1 MLLTTNF
8 NTPTLGIARF
18 NNSCINHKE
27 DEVPE
32 ISVLL
37 NMQEVSDITR
47 IPVPTLRYYRHMKK
61 GPASA
66 LIGGK
71 VRYREEDVRK
81 WIEAQFE
88 DGEE

>member
-1 MLLTTNF
+1 MPEFPVLLT
-8 NTPTLGIARF
+8 P
-18 NNSCINHKE
+18 
-27 DEVPE
+27 
-32 ISVLL
+32 
-37 NMQEVSDITR
+37 QEVSDITR

-61 GPASA
+61 GPAST
-66 LIGGK
+66 LFCGR